1 MPPAAR
7 AELQRELLAANTRE
21 AGPLPVRAVAAVGRK
36 PAAEPEIGVPR
47 STVSGYLETTRTPPV
62 EAANGQRAGAAGNGP
77 DLLVGRQKQPLPY
90 LAARRPHCGVG
101 NPVRSDA
108 GGSAVSIGSRIGT
121 EGPSTPELMQGCR

>member
-77 DLLVGRQKQPLPY
+77 DLLIGMQQTTAALPCGATTALRRGQSGAVGRRGL
-90 LAARRPHCGVG
+90 RR
-101 NPVRSDA
+101 
-108 GGSAVSIGSRIGT
+108 
-121 EGPSTPELMQGCR
+121 